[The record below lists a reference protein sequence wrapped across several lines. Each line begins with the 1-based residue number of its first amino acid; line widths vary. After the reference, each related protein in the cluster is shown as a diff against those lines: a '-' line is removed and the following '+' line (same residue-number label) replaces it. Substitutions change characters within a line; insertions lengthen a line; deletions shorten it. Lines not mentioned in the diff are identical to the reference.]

1 MGVITPEDVASVIR
15 GDTLVVSLMQVN
27 NELGSITDLGR
38 IAAICRERGVLSH
51 TDAAQSFG
59 KLPLDVQALGV
70 DMLSLSGH
78 KIYGPKGIGALFVRR
93 QEGLV
98 LDPQIHGGGHEMG
111 MRSGTLPTHQI
122 VGLTAAAKLMQ
133 HK

>member
-1 MGVITPEDVASVIR
+1 MTYLKPNKQGVITPEDVASVIR

-70 DMLSLSGH
+70 DMLSLSGT
-78 KIYGPKGIGALFVRR
+78 KFTGPRVLVRS
-93 QEGLV
+93 L
-98 LDPQIHGGGHEMG
+98 
-111 MRSGTLPTHQI
+111 
-122 VGLTAAAKLMQ
+122 
-133 HK
+133 

>member
-1 MGVITPEDVASVIR
+1 MITPEDVASVIR

-98 LDPQIHGGGHEMG
+98 LDPQIHGAGTRWVCALVPCQRI
-111 MRSGTLPTHQI
+111 RSLD
-122 VGLTAAAKLMQ
+122 
-133 HK
+133 